1 MTALFL
7 VIAAITGLVVGSFVN
22 VVIHRVPQNKSVVDK
37 SACPHCGNAIR
48 PSDNVPVLSWLLLRG
63 RCRNCHEPISL
74 LYPTVEIVTAL
85 AFTFIVWISLSTMT
99 WNTPQD
105 IAALSFQLLAFL
117 WLAAAGIALIVID
130 ARTGKLPN
138 AVVIPLYIAGLFLLT
153 VSALI
158 TSDFNALLRAGI
170 SLIILALLYG
180 VLFLFVPGGMGWGD
194 VKLAGILGFFLGWV
208 GWGALVVGGLAAF
221 VMGALVGIGLLLAK
235 RAGRG
240 STIAF
245 GPWMV
250 IGAWI
255 GIFWGNDL
263 WIRYLSFVDVL
274 VGVNQKY

>member
-22 VVIHRVPQNKSVVDK
+22 VVIHRVPQNKSLVDK
-37 SACPHCGNAIR
+37 SACPHCGTAIR
-48 PSDNVPVLSWLLLRG
+48 PGDNVPLLSWILLRG
-63 RCRNCHEPISL
+63 RCRNCHEPISA
-74 LYPTVEIVTAL
+74 LYPTVEIVTSL
-85 AFTFIVWISLSTMT
+85 SFTVIVWISLSTFM
-99 WNTPQD
+99 WKTPQD
-105 IAALSFQLLAFL
+105 IAAHSFQLLAFL

-130 ARTGKLPN
+130 AQWGTLPN
-138 AVVIPLYIAGLFLLT
+138 AVVVPLYIAGLSLLT

-158 TSDFNALLRAGI
+158 SSDYSALLRAGI
-170 SLIILALLYG
+170 SLVLLGLLYG

-194 VKLAGILGFFLGWV
+194 VKLAGILGFFLGWA
-208 GWGALVVGGLAAF
+208 GWGALVVGALAAF
-221 VMGALVGIGLLLAK
+221 VMGALVGIGLVLAK

-245 GPWMV
+245 GSWMV
-250 IGAWI
+250 IGAWV
-255 GIFWGNDL
+255 GILWGNDL